1 MEQSTNELEKR
12 IFHLKTL
19 NDVSREIVFLEN
31 AKEIVPI
38 LLLMIM
44 GTYGSMQGVAF
55 LLNDERTAIDV
66 FSERGLDESVEHSLA
81 QLIECECDKLVI
93 EIDHGILLN
102 DESVK
107 EGGNELL
114 NFFAA
119 KGFALFSPLKLK
131 KKVIGGFVLGSR
143 LLGDSYTIDDFE
155 LLRTLINQGAVSIE
169 NTRLL
174 QQQLA
179 QERVLKELEIAT
191 DIQLSFLPSKVAT
204 VQGLDLAAVFLPAKE
219 VGGDFYDFIELP
231 ENKLGIVIA
240 DVVGKGIPAALY
252 MALSRA
258 LIRACSA
265 HEPTNLTKA
274 VCQTNILIQE
284 CSNADLFVTLFYAS
298 YDPATNKLRYV
309 RAGHNY
315 PILYKKNKNHFLT
328 LRGQGTALGVFDEIF
343 LEEKEFLLEE
353 GDIVVFYTD
362 GVTEAINSEREEFG
376 AKRLIQAIAGSKGQS
391 ANIIAETIK
400 THVEDFAN
408 EQDQFDDITLVV
420 LKKVVAG

>member
-31 AKEIVPI
+31 AKEIVPN

-81 QLIECECDKLVI
+81 QLIECECDKLDI
-93 EIDHGILLN
+93 EVDHGILLN

-143 LLGDSYTIDDFE
+143 LLGDSYTVDDFD

-191 DIQLSFLPSKVAT
+191 DIQLSFLPSQVAT

-231 ENKLGIVIA
+231 ENKVGIVIA
-240 DVVGKGIPAALY
+240 DVVDKGIPAALY

-265 HEPTNLTKA
+265 HEPANMTKA
-274 VCQTNILIQE
+274 VLRTNTLLLD
-284 CSNADLFVTLFYAS
+284 CTDADSFVTLFYS
-298 YDPATNKLRYV
+298 IYDPLTSKLRYI
-309 RAGHNY
+309 RAGHTY
-315 PILYKKNKNHFLT
+315 PILYKKRTNDFLN
-328 LRGQGTALGVFDEIF
+328 LEGGGVALGMFCDIS
-343 LEEKEFLLEE
+343 LEEKEVDLEE
-353 GDIVVFYTD
+353 GDIGVFYTD
-362 GVTEAINSEREEFG
+362 GVTEAINNEKEEFG
-376 AKRLIQAIAGSKGQS
+376 IERLTRLIAESKDQS
-391 ANIIAETIK
+391 AKIIAETIK
-400 THVEDFAN
+400 SSVVEF
-408 EQDQFDDITLVV
+408 EGEGEQFDDLTLVV
-420 LKKVVAG
+420 FKKTIA

>member
-31 AKEIVPI
+31 AKEIVPT

-81 QLIECECDKLVI
+81 QLIECGCDKLVI

-107 EGGNELL
+107 EEDNKLL

-143 LLGDSYTIDDFE
+143 LWGDSYTIDDFD

-191 DIQLSFLPSKVAT
+191 DIQLSFLPSRVAT

-284 CSNADLFVTLFYAS
+284 CSNADFFVTLFYAI

-315 PILYKKNKNHFLT
+315 PILYKK
-328 LRGQGTALGVFDEIF
+328 
-343 LEEKEFLLEE
+343 
-353 GDIVVFYTD
+353 
-362 GVTEAINSEREEFG
+362 
-376 AKRLIQAIAGSKGQS
+376 
-391 ANIIAETIK
+391 
-400 THVEDFAN
+400 
-408 EQDQFDDITLVV
+408 
-420 LKKVVAG
+420 